1 MSAVNKYAIMAAGL
15 MAIAFALPAQAQLQL
30 GNEVSMKASGNV
42 SFGYTADYS
51 NLTGSDHTLTPSGN
65 GDLSG
70 YYYAPGFVSF
80 DVQPFYNESRAN
92 SSYQSIF
99 QSSGVNGTA
108 SIFSGSHFPGTVSYS
123 KIYNSEG
130 GLSIPGIG
138 TLTTKGNSDNL
149 ALGWGIHVPDYP
161 SVSFQFLD
169 GNTDS
174 TVFGTTQPSTF
185 NAKTFGTQVTDTLA
199 GFNLSAGYQYNK
211 LHTLTP
217 EFLSGQQEPTTSD
230 SSGNSFN
237 FGVGHKLPLR
247 GSFSSSFSRSEFNSE
262 DSVAGD
268 SSNGTIDTVNA
279 GVGFEPT
286 RNLELGSNA
295 QYTNNLTGMLYQSY
309 IAAGVVLPSSLLDYS
324 THSLDVNSHAS
335 YTLPSLHIS
344 LMGNAD
350 HRQQTV
356 LGTDLS
362 SDTFNEMITYGNDFL
377 GGYINATSGVT
388 QTTVN
393 VNTGASSLGLFD
405 NASYQRNVKQ
415 WNLTGSF
422 NYTRNTQT
430 MFIGYTTSGYG
441 YSSGLGRKI
450 NAYTYWS
457 ANAVMSKSMFNNVAG
472 SGNNSQSYSTS
483 LTLKRM
489 SFSGSYGKAD
499 GTSILT
505 ATGLVPVSSTPIIP
519 ALPAVFFNG
528 HSYSFS
534 ASATPMRGLV
544 LSATYAKSR
553 SDTTSDSAYSS
564 NSNAQLTTMLQYKV
578 RQLWIQGGYLKL
590 QQGFSITGQPYASYS
605 SFYMG
610 ITRWFNFF

>member
-1 MSAVNKYAIMAAGL
+1 
-15 MAIAFALPAQAQLQL
+15 MAIALAVPARAQLQL
-30 GNEVSMKASGNV
+30 GNDVSMKANGNI

-51 NLTGSDHTLTPSGN
+51 NLTGSDHTLSPSGN
-65 GDLSG
+65 ADLNG

-99 QSSGVNGTA
+99 QSSGVNGSA

-130 GLSIPGIG
+130 GLTIPGVG
-138 TLTTKGNSDNL
+138 NLTTKGNSDNL

-169 GNTDS
+169 GDNNS

-185 NAKTFGTQVTDTLA
+185 SAKTFGAQVTDTLA
-199 GFNLSAGYQYNK
+199 GFSLSGGYQYNK
-211 LHTLTP
+211 INTMTP
-217 EFLSGQQEPTTSD
+217 EFLSGEAPTTSE
-230 SSGNSFN
+230 SSGNSVN

-247 GSFSSSFSRSEFNSE
+247 GSFSTSFSRSDYNTE
-262 DSVAGD
+262 DSIAGD
-268 SSNGTIDTVNA
+268 TFNGTIDTVNA
-279 GVGFEPT
+279 GAGFQPT
-286 RNLELGSNA
+286 HELEIGANA

-309 IAAGVVLPSSLLDYS
+309 ITAGVVLPSSLLDYS
-324 THSLDVNSHAS
+324 THSLDVNSHANYS
-335 YTLPSLHIS
+335 LPSLHLT

-362 SDTFNEMITYGNDFL
+362 ADTFNEMITYGNDFL

-441 YSSGLGRKI
+441 YSGGLGRKI

-457 ANAVMSKSMFNNVAG
+457 VNAVGAKSVFNNIAS

-483 LTLKRM
+483 LTLRRM

-505 ATGLVPVSSTPIIP
+505 ATGLVPVTTPVLS
-519 ALPAVFFNG
+519 ALPAVYFNG
-528 HSYSFS
+528 KSYSFS
-534 ASATPMRGLV
+534 ASATPIRGLV
-544 LSATYAKSR
+544 LSGTYSKSR
-553 SDTTSDSAYSS
+553 SETLSDSVSSS

-578 RQLWIQGGYLKL
+578 RQLWVTGGYLKL